1 MEITSQKKAQIS
13 IVIPTLNEDKFLP
26 KLLQSLVEQSDKNFE
41 VIVVD
46 GKSNDKTV
54 EVARSYIETVPNLTV
69 IESQEKGVSFQK
81 NLGAKKAKGEW
92 VLFIDADVIL
102 YPYFFDRIRSF
113 IDSGSVS
120 FITPWFSPDTP
131 HSADVAVTLLA
142 LGMFE
147 GALIVKKPLAACV
160 VGVKKELFESVGGFD
175 ETRSFGED
183 HDLTQKLEKIGASLY
198 IIRET
203 LYIQSFRRYRAQG
216 RMKFLQAYSQG
227 ILSVMFTSQ
236 SPKKIVGYELGGQIY
251 KQKKKSSTSIIKT
264 FRKGFK
270 KLMREMGV

>member
-1 MEITSQKKAQIS
+1 M
-13 IVIPTLNEDKFLP
+13 P

-81 NLGAKKAKGEW
+81 KSRGEESQRGMGI
-92 VLFIDADVIL
+92 VYRCGCHPVSV
-102 YPYFFDRIRSF
+102 FFDRIRSF

-142 LGMFE
+142 LE
-147 GALIVKKPLAACV
+147 CLKA
-160 VGVKKELFESVGGFD
+160 
-175 ETRSFGED
+175 RS
-183 HDLTQKLEKIGASLY
+183 
-198 IIRET
+198 
-203 LYIQSFRRYRAQG
+203 
-216 RMKFLQAYSQG
+216 
-227 ILSVMFTSQ
+227 
-236 SPKKIVGYELGGQIY
+236 
-251 KQKKKSSTSIIKT
+251 
-264 FRKGFK
+264 
-270 KLMREMGV
+270 